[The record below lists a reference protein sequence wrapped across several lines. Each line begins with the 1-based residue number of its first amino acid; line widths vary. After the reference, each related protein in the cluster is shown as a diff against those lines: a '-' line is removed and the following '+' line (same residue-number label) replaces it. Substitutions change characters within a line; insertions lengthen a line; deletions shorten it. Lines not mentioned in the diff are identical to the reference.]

1 MNTVLIRFDPFFG
14 GYDWRDDVPIVPST
28 VVIDTGTG
36 SLQRE
41 VQITMNESI
50 LMFMVYVIMW
60 ACLKMEDTQ
69 DFGSI
74 SQY

>member
-1 MNTVLIRFDPFFG
+1 
-14 GYDWRDDVPIVPST
+14 
-28 VVIDTGTG
+28 
-36 SLQRE
+36 
-41 VQITMNESI
+41 MNESI